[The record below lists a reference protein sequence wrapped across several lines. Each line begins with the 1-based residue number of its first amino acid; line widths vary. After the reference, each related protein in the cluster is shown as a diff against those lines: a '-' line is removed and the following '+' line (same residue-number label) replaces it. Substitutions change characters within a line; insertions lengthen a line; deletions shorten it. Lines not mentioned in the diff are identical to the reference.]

1 MNTDKQCFDKV
12 KRNLTSF
19 TSKYEKELSQN
30 SIYPLDNE
38 VIKLISDI
46 NLREEDDDFAI
57 YRYQKNIKKL
67 WKLLIQKSIICLRYF
82 DTREP
87 FQEKNKKIPYA
98 YGVNELSDYFKKY
111 SDFEEVLYGVQNIIE
126 IMLYMFF
133 VYGF

>member
-87 FQEKNKKIPYA
+87 F
-98 YGVNELSDYFKKY
+98 
-111 SDFEEVLYGVQNIIE
+111 
-126 IMLYMFF
+126 
-133 VYGF
+133 